1 MKHDGYLL
9 MKMLYYK
16 LWTSNVSLWSVVR
29 EAGSR
34 VDIQRVGVGIRN
46 WGRHELLHGYYH
58 VFQNWCG
65 VSSVSGLL
73 DDSMETGVFVS
84 SVTHSANGA
93 IRFYQLVV
101 TFDFIAV
108 TFLSLFFDIVSVWI
122 LHSVLEFV
130 MRRSLKLLKVI
141 LTYLLTSWSRVLLLK
156 LTGTQLVKKFPEFYG
171 TRRFTTAFTSA
182 FHLSLSWARS
192 IYSMPPS
199 YSLNIDLNTIL
210 PPTPSSSKWS
220 LSLRF
225 PHQNPVYTTH
235 VPRTCH
241 MPRPSYYS
249 WFHHPNNI
257 WWGVQIIKLLI
268 M

>member
-141 LTYLLTSWSRVLLLK
+141 LTYLLTYILEPSPSFEANWHS
-156 LTGTQLVKKFPEFYG
+156 
-171 TRRFTTAFTSA
+171 TSQEIPWILWNPKV
-182 FHLSLSWARS
+182 HYR
-192 IYSMPPS
+192 IHKC
-199 YSLNIDLNTIL
+199 L
-210 PPTPSSSKWS
+210 PPVPIMSQIYLFHAPIL
-220 LSLRF
+220 LSEYR
-225 PHQNPVYTTH
+225 
-235 VPRTCH
+235 
-241 MPRPSYYS
+241 S
-249 WFHHPNNI
+249 
-257 WWGVQIIKLLI
+257 
-268 M
+268 

>member
-130 MRRSLKLLKVI
+130 FGMSLYREHSKWTFMSQRPRGRLLGLWDRIPPVAWTFVSCECYMFWGRDLCVVLITRSEESYRLWCVWVWSGTWRMRR
-141 LTYLLTSWSRVLLLK
+141 
-156 LTGTQLVKKFPEFYG
+156 
-171 TRRFTTAFTSA
+171 
-182 FHLSLSWARS
+182 
-192 IYSMPPS
+192 
-199 YSLNIDLNTIL
+199 
-210 PPTPSSSKWS
+210 
-220 LSLRF
+220 
-225 PHQNPVYTTH
+225 
-235 VPRTCH
+235 
-241 MPRPSYYS
+241 PRPTGAVKA
-249 WFHHPNNI
+249 WDKRDWH
-257 WWGVQIIKLLI
+257 L
-268 M
+268 